1 MKAIAIFE
9 IDEKVFDELSN
20 EKLSM
25 ILLWNFDTMQVEK
38 SKYFDGIIL
47 RPLPE
52 KEIVRGFDRYEEGWN
67 DCIDEILGE
76 TDNE

>member
-9 IDEKVFDELSN
+9 IDEKVFNELSN

-25 ILLWNFDTMQVEK
+25 RLLWNFDTMLVEK
-38 SKYFDGIIL
+38 SKYFDSVIL

-52 KEIVRGFDRYEEGWN
+52 KKEDLNLDDWVTGFN
-67 DCIDEILGE
+67 DCLDEISGE
-76 TDNE
+76 QDE

>member
-25 ILLWNFDTMQVEK
+25 RLLWNFDTMLVEK
-38 SKYFDGIIL
+38 SKYFDSVIL
-47 RPLPE
+47 RPFPE
-52 KEIVRGFDRYEEGWN
+52 KKEDLNLDDWVTGFN
-67 DCIDEILGE
+67 DCLDEILGVYDE
-76 TDNE
+76 